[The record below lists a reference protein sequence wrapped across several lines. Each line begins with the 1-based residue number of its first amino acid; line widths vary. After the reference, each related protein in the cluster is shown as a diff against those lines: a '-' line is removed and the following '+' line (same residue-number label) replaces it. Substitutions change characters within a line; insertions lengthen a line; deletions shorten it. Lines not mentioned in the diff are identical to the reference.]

1 MGEPRK
7 ERPGRRTFNGKVFQL
22 VGCYKEAS
30 EARKTQ
36 RRLQA
41 QNRLARVVPSTAPL
55 LKLEQLQ
62 KASGQP
68 IGKPRPGET
77 YYILYARKKGSENW
91 R

>member
-1 MGEPRK
+1 MGKLRK
-7 ERPGRRTFNGKVFQL
+7 ERPERRTFNGKRFQI
-22 VGCYKEAS
+22 VGCYKEAG

-36 RRLQA
+36 RRLLA

-77 YYILYARKKGSENW
+77 YYILYARRQESENW

>member
-7 ERPGRRTFNGKVFQL
+7 ERPGRRTFNGKVFPL

-36 RRLQA
+36 RY
-41 QNRLARVVPSTAPL
+41 L

-77 YYILYARKKGSENW
+77 YYILYARKQGSENW

>member
-1 MGEPRK
+1 MAKPRK
-7 ERPGRRTFNGKVFQL
+7 ERPERRTFNGKKFL
-22 VGCYKEAS
+22 IVGCYKEAS

-55 LKLEQLQ
+55 LKLEQLR

-77 YYILYARKKGSENW
+77 YYILYARKQESENW

>member
-1 MGEPRK
+1 MAKPRK
-7 ERPGRRTFNGKVFQL
+7 ERPERRTFNGKKFL
-22 VGCYKEAS
+22 IVGCYKEAS

-36 RRLQA
+36 RRLLA

-77 YYILYARKKGSENW
+77 YYILYARKQESESW